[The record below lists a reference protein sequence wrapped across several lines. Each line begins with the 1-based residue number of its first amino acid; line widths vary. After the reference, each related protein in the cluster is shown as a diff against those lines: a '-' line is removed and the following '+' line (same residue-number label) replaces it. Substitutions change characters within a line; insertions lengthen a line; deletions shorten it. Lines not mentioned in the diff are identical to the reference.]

1 MTDDAHQ
8 EGTGT
13 AKATNIPTAKNA
25 APSVVT
31 VDGEMDV
38 NTGETIGDCFQYS
51 RKYIII
57 PKLNIVG
64 KRNSNVG

>member
-38 NTGETIGDCFQYS
+38 NTGETIGDTQNQSNIS
-51 RKYIII
+51 RNYIII
-57 PKLNIVG
+57 LKLNIAAN
-64 KRNSNVG
+64 R

>member
-13 AKATNIPTAKNA
+13 TNATNIPTAQNA

-31 VDGEMDV
+31 VDGEVDV
-38 NTGETIGDCFQYS
+38 NTRETIGDTQDQDNIS

-57 PKLNIVG
+57 PKLNIVAN
-64 KRNSNVG
+64 R